1 MITIQRTNSD
11 NKDFQALVTL
21 LDQELKERDGEEHL
35 FLAQLN
41 KTDHLEYAIVAYD
54 QEIPVAC
61 GALRAYAAEVMEV
74 KRMYVVL
81 DKRGQGLA
89 SRVLL
94 ALEAWCKELNI
105 TTCVLETGKNQ
116 PEAIALYKKNGYQ
129 QVPNFGKYAGVENSV
144 CFEKELN
151 SAPPSSPRY
160 SLPV

>member
-11 NKDFQALVTL
+11 NGDFQALVAL

-41 KTDHLEYAIVAYD
+41 KTDHLEYVIVAYD

-81 DKRGQGLA
+81 NKRGQGLA
-89 SRVLL
+89 SGLL
-94 ALEAWCKELNI
+94 RALEAWCKELNI

-116 PEAIALYKKNGYQ
+116 PEAIALYKKNG
-129 QVPNFGKYAGVENSV
+129 
-144 CFEKELN
+144 
-151 SAPPSSPRY
+151 
-160 SLPV
+160 